1 MTISNS
7 ILDSI
12 GNTPLLRMNQIVEG
26 DVRLLAKL
34 ESFNPMGSVKDRIA
48 RAMVED
54 AEARGLLHPGGV
66 VIEPTS
72 GNTGIGLAFVCAVRG
87 YRVVLTMPETMSA
100 ERRRILQAFGAEVIL
115 TPGDLG
121 MKGAVEEAEKFLA
134 ATPDAFMPAQF
145 DNPANPRV
153 HEETTGP
160 EIWNDA
166 DGAVDVLVAGIGT
179 ESECTDRRG
188 RAGWLAAPER
198 GEDREASDSGDRGRV
213 HPRCVGSRAPRRGDR
228 GLRCRR
234 GRDGAA
240 VEPGGGDLHRD
251 LIRCGDVGRP

>member
-1 MTISNS
+1 
-7 ILDSI
+7 
-12 GNTPLLRMNQIVEG
+12 
-26 DVRLLAKL
+26 
-34 ESFNPMGSVKDRIA
+34 
-48 RAMVED
+48 
-54 AEARGLLHPGGV
+54 

-153 HEETTGP
+153 RRLSSTIRRTPASTRRRPGRRSGTMRTERSTSSSP
-160 EIWNDA
+160 ES
-166 DGAVDVLVAGIGT
+166 GL
-179 ESECTDRRG
+179 EG
-188 RAGWLAAPER
+188 RSRVPG
-198 GEDREASDSGDRGRV
+198 GFSDRGIRMY
-213 HPRCVGSRAPRRGDR
+213 GSSGSSRLARRS
-228 GLRCRR
+228 
-234 GRDGAA
+234 
-240 VEPGGGDLHRD
+240 
-251 LIRCGDVGRP
+251 